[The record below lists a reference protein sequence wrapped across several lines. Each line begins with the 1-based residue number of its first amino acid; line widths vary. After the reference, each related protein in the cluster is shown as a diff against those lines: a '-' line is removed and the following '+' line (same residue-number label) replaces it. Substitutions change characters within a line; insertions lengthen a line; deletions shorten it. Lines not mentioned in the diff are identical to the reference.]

1 MKKQRIFTKKHFAPL
16 LILVAAFLLLAT
28 PKVNASAASK
38 KPGAVTGFTAKS
50 DHDYGDIELKW
61 KKVRHAKYYEIYWK
75 KSKKGKFERYWR
87 TAYLPNY
94 NFNLEDDYYLQLGK
108 TYYFKVRAVNGKK
121 KGKFSPVKSA
131 KAVLGTP
138 DIETLSLKSENSVS
152 IRIDLNYSSYPNLK
166 GAELY
171 RATSKK
177 GKYTKV
183 KTFKKKA
190 DNPAGWYEQYYSY
203 TNTKLSPGEYFY
215 KIRNYAKIKGK
226 KVYSKFSSVESII
239 VPKKV
244 EITMDNWMQYYEL
257 SPLDCELHVD
267 VEKND
272 FGEITNTDTHIH
284 CWTGLQLKSK
294 YHLDDRYD
302 EDSSVAVELEYTEN
316 HRECTID
323 WNTGKITPGAIVP
336 YYNDYEENDSYTRTY
351 TEMDTITSSLTL
363 LDRTVDKNSLE
374 EPSKTT
380 AWIVDD
386 INMKRIKGT
395 IYLDKW

>member
-50 DHDYGDIELKW
+50 DHDYGGIDLKW

-75 KSKKGKFERYWR
+75 KSKKGKFERYWN
-87 TAYLPNY
+87 TTYTPGY
-94 NFNLEDDYYLQLGK
+94 SFGIGSDFQLGK

-203 TNTKLSPGEYFY
+203 TYTKLSPGEYFY

-272 FGEITNTDTHIH
+272 FGEITNTDTHIC
-284 CWTGLQLKSK
+284 CWKGLQLKSK

-316 HRECTID
+316 HRECAID

-336 YYNDYEENDSYTRTY
+336 YHDDYEEKDIY
-351 TEMDTITSSLTL
+351 TETHTKMDTITSSLTL
-363 LDRTVDKNSLE
+363 SSDTIRKKYLE

>member
-1 MKKQRIFTKKHFAPL
+1 M
-16 LILVAAFLLLAT
+16 AAFLLLAV

-50 DHDYGDIELKW
+50 DHDYGGIELKW

-75 KSKKGKFERYWR
+75 KSKKGKFEYWR
-87 TAYLPNY
+87 TSYTPGY
-94 NFNLEDDYYLQLGK
+94 NLGIDSDFQLGKTDFQLGK

-131 KAVLGTP
+131 KAVLRKP
-138 DIETLSLKSENSVS
+138 DIRYLSLESENSVS
-152 IRIDLNYSSYPNLK
+152 IGIDLNYYSYPNLK

-171 RATSKK
+171 RATSKN

-190 DNPAGWYEQYYSY
+190 DNHTGWYKEYYSY

-215 KIRNYAKIKGK
+215 KVRNYAKIKGK

-257 SPLDCELHVD
+257 SLLDCEVHVN

-284 CWTGLQLKSK
+284 CWTSLQLKSK

-316 HRECTID
+316 HRECAID

-336 YYNDYEENDSYTRTY
+336 YHDDYEENDSYTRTY

-395 IYLDKW
+395 IYLNKW

>member
-16 LILVAAFLLLAT
+16 LVLVAAFLLLAA

-50 DHDYGDIELKW
+50 DHDYGGIKLKW
-61 KKVRHAKYYEIYWK
+61 KKVRNAKYYEIYWK
-75 KSKKGKFERYWR
+75 KSKKGKFEYWV
-87 TAYLPNY
+87 TPGTLD
-94 NFNLEDDYYLQLGK
+94 FSLGIGSDFQLDK

-131 KAVLGTP
+131 KAVLGKPSFSHTP
-138 DIETLSLKSENSVS
+138 SLQSENSVS
-152 IRIDLNYSSYPNLK
+152 MCINLNYDDYPNLK

-171 RATSKK
+171 RATSKN

-190 DNPAGWYEQYYSY
+190 DNSRWYKQYYSY

-215 KIRNYAKIKGK
+215 KVRNYAKINGK

-257 SPLDCELHVD
+257 SPLDCELRVD
-267 VEKND
+267 KNAFD
-272 FGEITNTDTHIH
+272 EITDTRIDY
-284 CWTGLQLKSK
+284 WKGLQLKSN

-316 HRECTID
+316 RRECAID
-323 WNTGKITPGAIVP
+323 WNTGKIIPGAIVP
-336 YYNDYEENDSYTRTY
+336 YHDDYEEKDIY
-351 TEMDTITSSLTL
+351 TETHTTMKTIASSLTL
-363 LDRTVDKNSLE
+363 SSGTVHKSSLE

>member
-16 LILVAAFLLLAT
+16 LILVAAFLLLAA

-38 KPGAVTGFTAKS
+38 KPGTVTGFTAKS
-50 DHDYGDIELKW
+50 DHDYGGIKLKW

-75 KSKKGKFERYWR
+75 KSKKGKFEYWR
-87 TAYLPNY
+87 TSYTPGYSLGIDSD
-94 NFNLEDDYYLQLGK
+94 FQLGK
-108 TYYFKVRAVNGKK
+108 TYYFKVRAVNGNK

-138 DIETLSLKSENSVS
+138 DIENLSLKSENSVS
-152 IRIDLNYSSYPNLK
+152 MGIDLNYCSYPNLK

-171 RATSKK
+171 RATSKN

-183 KTFKKKA
+183 KTFKKKVYNHYG
-190 DNPAGWYEQYYSY
+190 DYNSYYHY
-203 TNTKLSPGEYFY
+203 TKTKLSPGEYFY
-215 KIRNYAKIKGK
+215 KVRNYAKIKGK

-257 SPLDCELHVD
+257 SPLDCELRVD
-267 VEKND
+267 KNS
-272 FGEITNTDTHIH
+272 FGEVTDSYIDY
-284 CWTGLQLKSK
+284 WKGLQLKSN
-294 YHLDDRYD
+294 YRLDERYRYA

-316 HRECTID
+316 RRECTID

-336 YYNDYEENDSYTRTY
+336 YYDDYEEKDIYSET
-351 TEMDTITSSLTL
+351 DTKMATLTSSLTL
-363 LDRTVDKNSLE
+363 LDKTVYKDSLE

>member
-16 LILVAAFLLLAT
+16 LILVAAFLLLAA

-50 DHDYGDIELKW
+50 DHDDGGIKLKW

-75 KSKKGKFERYWR
+75 KSKKGKFEYWS
-87 TAYLPNY
+87 TSYTP
-94 NFNLEDDYYLQLGK
+94 DYHYDINSHFQLNK

-131 KAVLGTP
+131 KAVLGRPYLGDYTGN
-138 DIETLSLKSENSVS
+138 LSLKSENSVS
-152 IRIDLNYSSYPNLK
+152 IYIDGYGSNT
-166 GAELY
+166 ELY
-171 RATSKK
+171 RATSEN
-177 GKYTKV
+177 GKYSKI
-183 KTFKKKA
+183 KTFKKSH
-190 DNPAGWYEQYYSY
+190 SY
-203 TNTKLSPGEYFY
+203 DDPYTDTNLLPGEYFY
-215 KIRNYAKIKGK
+215 KVRRYRKIKGK
-226 KVYSKFSSVESII
+226 KIYSKFSPVRSII

-257 SPLDCELHVD
+257 SPLDCELD
-267 VEKND
+267 VNKNS
-272 FGEITNTDTHIH
+272 FGEVTDSYIDY
-284 CWTGLQLKSK
+284 WKGLQLKSN

-316 HRECTID
+316 RRECAID
-323 WNTGKITPGAIVP
+323 WNTGKIIPGAIVP
-336 YYNDYEENDSYTRTY
+336 YHDDYEEKDIY
-351 TEMDTITSSLTL
+351 TETHTTMKTIASSLTL
-363 LDRTVDKNSLE
+363 SSGTVHKSSLE

>member
-1 MKKQRIFTKKHFAPL
+1 MKKQRIFTKKHFTPL
-16 LILVAAFLLLAT
+16 LILVAAFLLLAV

-38 KPGAVTGFTAKS
+38 KPSAVTGFTAKS
-50 DHDYGDIELKW
+50 DHDYSGIKLKW
-61 KKVRHAKYYEIYWK
+61 KKVCHAKYYEIYWK
-75 KSKKGKFERYWR
+75 KSKKGKFEYWR
-87 TAYLPNY
+87 TSYTPDY
-94 NFNLEDDYYLQLGK
+94 NLGIDSDFQLCK

-131 KAVLGTP
+131 KAVLRKP
-138 DIETLSLKSENSVS
+138 DIQDLSLKSENSIS
-152 IRIDLNYSSYPNLK
+152 MGIDLNYFSYPNLK

-171 RATSKK
+171 RATSKN

-183 KTFKKKA
+183 KTFKKKVY
-190 DNPAGWYEQYYSY
+190 NPYGAYNSYYHY

-215 KIRNYAKIKGK
+215 KVRNYAKIKGK

-267 VEKND
+267 KNS
-272 FGEITNTDTHIH
+272 FGEVTDSYIDY
-284 CWTGLQLKSK
+284 WKDLQLKSK

-302 EDSSVAVELEYTEN
+302 EESRVAVELEYTEN
-316 HRECTID
+316 HRECAID

-336 YYNDYEENDSYTRTY
+336 YHDDYEEKDIY
-351 TEMDTITSSLTL
+351 TETHTTMKTIASSLTL
-363 LDRTVDKNSLE
+363 SSGTVHKSSLE

>member
-1 MKKQRIFTKKHFAPL
+1 MKT
-16 LILVAAFLLLAT
+16 
-28 PKVNASAASK
+28 NAASVSAKQTLDRALK
-38 KPGAVTGFTAKS
+38 KRIQAQ
-50 DHDYGDIELKW
+50 
-61 KKVRHAKYYEIYWK
+61 
-75 KSKKGKFERYWR
+75 KGKDSSR
-87 TAYLPNY
+87 TKGSRPYGN
-94 NFNLEDDYYLQLGK
+94 QL
-108 TYYFKVRAVNGKK
+108 NDLSGKK

-272 FGEITNTDTHIH
+272 FGEITNTDTHIC
-284 CWTGLQLKSK
+284 CWKGLQLKSK

-316 HRECTID
+316 HRECAID

-336 YYNDYEENDSYTRTY
+336 YHDDYEEKDIY
-351 TEMDTITSSLTL
+351 TETHTKMDTITSSLTL
-363 LDRTVDKNSLE
+363 SSDTIHKKYLE

>member
-16 LILVAAFLLLAT
+16 LILVAAFLLLAA

-50 DHDYGDIELKW
+50 NYGDGGIYLKW
-61 KKVRHAKYYEIYWK
+61 KKVPHAKYYEVYYK
-75 KSKKGKFERYWR
+75 KLKKEKFKEYYE

-94 NFNLEDDYYLQLGK
+94 NFSLSYSSYFQVGK

-121 KGKFSPVKSA
+121 KGKFSPIRSA
-131 KAVLGTP
+131 KAVLGKP
-138 DIETLSLKSENSVS
+138 HINSLSLASKNSVS
-152 IRIDLNYSSYPNLK
+152 IDIYLNNYNYPYLK

-171 RATSKK
+171 RATSKN

-183 KTFKKKA
+183 KTFKKKVY
-190 DNPAGWYEQYYSY
+190 NPYGAYNSYYHY

-215 KIRNYAKIKGK
+215 KVRNYAKIKGK

-257 SPLDCELHVD
+257 SPLDCELHID